1 MQLTLQN
8 IFRFI
13 VLVVVQ
19 IFLLDNIQVWG
30 YLSPMIYILFIFSL
44 PVRFPRG
51 ALLLLAFVL
60 GLIIDIF
67 NNTPGIHAF
76 ATVFMAYLRTPII
89 RMTTSL
95 EDMSNPTP
103 SFRTFRVNGY
113 LEYVIIL
120 VLVHHTILFLIESF
134 SFVNISILIPKIFV
148 SAAVTILLILGVES
162 LHSK

>member
-8 IFRFI
+8 ILRFI
-13 VLVVVQ
+13 VLVIVQ

-76 ATVFMAYLRTPII
+76 ATVLMAFLRTPII

-95 EDMSNPTP
+95 EDTSNPTP
-103 SFRTFRVNGY
+103 SFRTFGVTGY

-120 VLVHHTILFLIESF
+120 VLIHHTVLFLIESF
-134 SFVNISILIPKIFV
+134 SLVNISILIPKIIV
-148 SAAVTILLILGVES
+148 SSAVTILLILGVES